1 MAETAVTTAP
11 QKGISTEDN
20 AVLRKMFI
28 MSHSVFMN
36 FNMTKMEANCFTN
49 TMAPAIEQ
57 VYVDDPEGKREAY
70 LRHQAF
76 FNTHAVALDFIAG
89 LSYALEKDCAEGKV
103 PGQTIE
109 AIKAS
114 LMGPTAGMFDSLFFN
129 CLRVIGAGIAI
140 GLCSQG
146 NIAGTFIFILLYGV
160 TQSILK
166 WFLLKAGYTL
176 GTSFIDSIYNSGL
189 MQVATKAASILGV
202 MMVGC
207 MTATTVGFPL
217 NWTVTI
223 GDTSLVVLDL
233 FESIYPGILSVTI
246 VLIMLAFIKKGVRPI
261 VLIFGLLIFCLLGAA
276 VGIF

>member
-146 NIAGTFIFILLYGV
+146 NIAGTLIFILLYGV

-233 FESIYPGILSVTI
+233 FESIYPGILSVAI

>member
-176 GTSFIDSIYNSGL
+176 GTSFIDSVYNSGL
-189 MQVATKAASILGV
+189 MQIATKAASILGV

-233 FESIYPGILSVTI
+233 FESIYPAILSVAI

>member
-1 MAETAVTTAP
+1 MADIATTTP
-11 QKGISTEDN
+11 QKGISAEDN

-57 VYVDDPEGKREAY
+57 VYEGDQDAKREAY

-103 PGQTIE
+103 PGKTIE

-146 NIAGTFIFILLYGV
+146 NILGTFIFILLYGV

-176 GTSFIDSIYNSGL
+176 GTSFIDSVYNSGL

-217 NWTVTI
+217 NWTVNI
-223 GDTSLVVLDL
+223 GETSLVVLDL
-233 FESIYPGILSVTI
+233 FNSIYPGILSVAI

>member
-1 MAETAVTTAP
+1 MADIATTTP
-11 QKGISTEDN
+11 QKGISAEDN

-57 VYVDDPEGKREAY
+57 VYEGNQDAKREAY

-103 PGQTIE
+103 PGKTIE

-146 NIAGTFIFILLYGV
+146 NIMGTFIFILLYGV

-176 GTSFIDSIYNSGL
+176 GTSFIDSVYNSGL

-217 NWTVTI
+217 NWTVNI
-223 GDTSLVVLDL
+223 GETSLVVLDL
-233 FESIYPGILSVTI
+233 FNSIYPGILSVAI

>member
-57 VYVDDPEGKREAY
+57 VYVDNPEGKREAY

-129 CLRVIGAGIAI
+129 CLLLIGAGIAI

-233 FESIYPGILSVTI
+233 FESIYPGILSVAI

>member
-189 MQVATKAASILGV
+189 MQIATKAASILGV

-233 FESIYPGILSVTI
+233 FESIYPGILSVAI